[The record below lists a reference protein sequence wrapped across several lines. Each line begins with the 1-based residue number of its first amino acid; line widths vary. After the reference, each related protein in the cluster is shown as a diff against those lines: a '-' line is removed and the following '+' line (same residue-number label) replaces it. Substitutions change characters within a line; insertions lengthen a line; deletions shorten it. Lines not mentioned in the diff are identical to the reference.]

1 MRSLTFLLL
10 ILPNLLPA
18 QDYVAPKDSTRSTPK
33 EKWSFKDR
41 TYFGGNLGLSF
52 GTVTSVQVEPWMGV
66 FLDERKKLSAGVG
79 ITYWYYRD
87 SRFTPELVM
96 TIFHPKTALHDGG
109 MILRKTRI
117 EGAGCVFPISQREMA
132 DRSIGLRHRAAI
144 GMTEESDAIAV
155 VVSEETGHISI
166 AVAGELEGDLT
177 LEEFKDR
184 LETLLLGDDH
194 DEDDDDEAE
203 GKKDGSKDN

>member
-87 SRFTPELVM
+87 SRFTPELESNSYGYRV
-96 TIFHPKTALHDGG
+96 FSRYRVLQPVYLH
-109 MILRKTRI
+109 
-117 EGAGCVFPISQREMA
+117 
-132 DRSIGLRHRAAI
+132 
-144 GMTEESDAIAV
+144 
-155 VVSEETGHISI
+155 
-166 AVAGELEGDLT
+166 
-177 LEEFKDR
+177 
-184 LETLLLGDDH
+184 
-194 DEDDDDEAE
+194 AE
-203 GKKDGSKDN
+203 YSNQSFEIINRFDGSNDRQWVPFLLVGGGYVSSLGGRSSVARINLIT

>member
-87 SRFTPELVM
+87 SRFTPELESNSYGYRV
-96 TIFHPKTALHDGG
+96 FSRYRVLQPVYLH
-109 MILRKTRI
+109 
-117 EGAGCVFPISQREMA
+117 
-132 DRSIGLRHRAAI
+132 
-144 GMTEESDAIAV
+144 
-155 VVSEETGHISI
+155 
-166 AVAGELEGDLT
+166 
-177 LEEFKDR
+177 
-184 LETLLLGDDH
+184 
-194 DEDDDDEAE
+194 AE
-203 GKKDGSKDN
+203 YSNQSFEIINRFDGSNDRQWVPFLLVGGGYVSSLGGRSSVFIQVLWDVLQDPNSPYGGQPFFSMGVGVSF